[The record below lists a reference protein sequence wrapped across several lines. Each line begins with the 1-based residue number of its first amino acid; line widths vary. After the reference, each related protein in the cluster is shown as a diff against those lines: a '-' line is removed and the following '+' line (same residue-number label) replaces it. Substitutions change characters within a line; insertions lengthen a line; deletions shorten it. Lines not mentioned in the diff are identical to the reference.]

1 MEIIPTERPC
11 AILPSSTSEEYK
23 HEGYVYNSS
32 LIGFSS
38 LLSVLTILL
47 LLLRGTGLGGR
58 PPRKH
63 RPLEPDQHRPTH
75 ITGACVQQQQQQEE
89 EEVIVAG
96 QDTCLV
102 SVAGRKCSN
111 KEVMNR
117 Y

>member
-47 LLLRGTGLGGR
+47 LLLRGTGLG
-58 PPRKH
+58 
-63 RPLEPDQHRPTH
+63 EPDQHSPTQ
-75 ITGACVQQQQQQEE
+75 ITGACVQQQQQQQEE

-96 QDTCLV
+96 QDTSLV

-111 KEVMNR
+111 KEVTNR